1 LKEKCIVLQHLQTGN
16 SHMALLMAPSGS
28 DIEELKRTRGRLFS
42 RDVDS
47 LTDPTHSTST
57 ATLDNAAQLFG
68 VDSCALLP
76 TPEEDQKGVRQIGTD
91 GHSYHQPGS
100 SSMTRRKQRREKR
113 VSWKSSFT
121 SLSSFTKRI
130 SRSPSPVDEAE
141 QQLQELGCTQ
151 QQQQQQQH
159 EGDQQ
164 RQQADQTYIALD
176 IIQPPTGAAAAD
188 VNNKPGLAAI
198 SAPQPYTAAAAAA
211 AARAFKSHQGSGA
224 AAAKG
229 GAGQSGAP
237 LPEVPVGIITLED
250 VMEELLQ
257 VRLM

>member
-1 LKEKCIVLQHLQTGN
+1 LLFKLHSLHLQTGN
-16 SHMALLMAPSGS
+16 SHMALLMAPSGC

-47 LTDPTHSTST
+47 LTDPTHSTAA
-57 ATLDNAAQLFG
+57 ATLDSAAQLFG
-68 VDSCALLP
+68 VDSGALLP
-76 TPEEDQKGVRQIGTD
+76 TPGEDQKGVAQTAEHG
-91 GHSYHQPGS
+91 SYHQPGS
-100 SSMTRRKQRREKR
+100 SSMTRRKQRCEKR
-113 VSWKSSFT
+113 VSYKSSFT

-141 QQLQELGCTQ
+141 QQLQELGCQ
-151 QQQQQQQH
+151 QQQ
-159 EGDQQ
+159 
-164 RQQADQTYIALD
+164 QQADQTYIALD
-176 IIQPPTGAAAAD
+176 IIQPPTAAD
-188 VNNKPGLAAI
+188 VNNKPGLTAI
-198 SAPQPYTAAAAAA
+198 SAPQPYTVAAAA
-211 AARAFKSHQGSGA
+211 AARAFKSHQGSGV

-257 VRLM
+257 VRLIFIQCSRRCSLI